1 MAPWQAFILGIIE
14 GITEFLPISS
24 SAHLILL
31 PKLTGMPDQGP
42 AIDVAVHLG
51 TLLAVMIYFRNDV
64 AAMARGGICFA
75 TRRVNSDSVQDVMLF
90 KTIFIATIPV
100 VVVGLAIQQ
109 AGAVDA
115 LRSVTLIGWTTL
127 CFGIVLWLADRF
139 GPLAKKL
146 PSLQISDAVWIGL
159 AQAIS
164 LLPGTSRSGITMTAA
179 RALGFEREDAARF
192 SMLLAI
198 PTIIA
203 AGTLTTI
210 SVVNAGNVALGLD
223 ALIAAA
229 LAFGAAYLAIMLFLR
244 WVRRASM
251 TPFVIYRIIL
261 GLALIGFGSALT
273 SA

>member
-1 MAPWQAFILGIIE
+1 MSYLSLVLVAVIQ

-31 PKLTGMPDQGP
+31 PKITGMPDQGP
-42 AIDVAVHLG
+42 AIDVAVHVG
-51 TLLAVMIYFRNDV
+51 TLLAVMIYFRSDV
-64 AAMARGGICFA
+64 AAMARGGLYFL
-75 TRRVNSDSVQDVMLF
+75 RRRDTVDSAPDVKLF
-90 KTIFIATIPV
+90 KMIFVATIPV
-100 VVVGLAIQQ
+100 VVVGLALQET
-109 AGAVDA
+109 GAVDA
-115 LRSVTLIGWTTL
+115 LRNVTLIGWTTL
-127 CFGIVLWLADRF
+127 CFGVVLWLADRF
-139 GPLAKKL
+139 GPMLKKL
-146 PSLQISDAVWIGL
+146 ASLQMSDAVWIGL

-203 AGTLTTI
+203 AGTLTSI

-229 LAFGAAYLAIMLFLR
+229 LSFGAAYMAIMVFLR
-244 WVRRASM
+244 WVRRASL

-261 GLALIGFGSALT
+261 GLALIGFGSDLII
-273 SA
+273 